1 MMMTN
6 EKAYEIAEEFIK
18 WMNPTN
24 WDGSGDQPDDFYPWI
39 WEENK
44 LSKKWNLEITYA
56 QDYID
61 DVLTWCTYV
70 DIVDKRSNDSVDM
83 QSCYGIDSP
92 QNIADAI
99 MCLCKGRE

>member
-1 MMMTN
+1 MMTN

-18 WMNPTN
+18 NMNPTN
-24 WDGSGDQPDDFYPWI
+24 WDGNGDQPDDFYPWI
-39 WEENK
+39 WEVDS
-44 LSKKWNLEITYA
+44 LSDKWKLEITYA

-61 DVLTWCTYV
+61 DVLIWCTYV
-70 DIVDKRSNDSVDM
+70 DIVDKRDDHSVDM